1 LSDAAACLFPG
12 FDGET
17 VPDWVKRL
25 LAEGLG
31 GVVLYGQNIR
41 DPEQV
46 AELTAALRTER
57 PELIVATDEEGGDVT
72 RLEAGSGSSFPGNFA
87 LGAVDDPA
95 LTRRVGA
102 AIGGELAAVGIDLD
116 LAPVADVVVDPA
128 SAIVGVRSFGSN
140 PQLVAR
146 QVAAFVEGL
155 QSVGVAACAKHF
167 PGHGE
172 TVADSHLELP
182 SSEASL
188 EVLRERALP
197 PFAAAVEAGVRAVM
211 TAHIRFGAF
220 GDEPATWNS
229 AVVELLR
236 TELDFDG
243 VVMTDALEM
252 EGAGGP
258 DGVQHSAV
266 RALTAGADALCLG
279 AALTQEQVEGVHA
292 AVASGVPEERLG
304 EAAGRVADLTAWT
317 SPQPLRDRDAGA
329 EAARRALRVEGDVA
343 LGADPLVVELRAEPS
358 IAAGASDH
366 GLGELLGA
374 ETIRLHEGDSLP
386 LFDSSRP
393 LVLVLRDAHRHE
405 WQRELVVPGA
415 VVVETGVPEWR
426 PAAARAFLATNGPG
440 RANLAAAAEALR
452 S

>member
-1 LSDAAACLFPG
+1 
-12 FDGET
+12 
-17 VPDWVKRL
+17 
-25 LAEGLG
+25 
-31 GVVLYGQNIR
+31 
-41 DPEQV
+41 
-46 AELTAALRTER
+46 
-57 PELIVATDEEGGDVT
+57 
-72 RLEAGSGSSFPGNFA
+72 
-87 LGAVDDPA
+87 
-95 LTRRVGA
+95 
-102 AIGGELAAVGIDLD
+102 
-116 LAPVADVVVDPA
+116 
-128 SAIVGVRSFGSN
+128 
-140 PQLVAR
+140 VAR

-182 SSEASL
+182 SSDASL
-188 EVLRERALP
+188 DVLRERALP

-236 TELDFDG
+236 TELGFDG

-252 EGAGGP
+252 QGAGGP
-258 DGVQHSAV
+258 EGVERSAV
-266 RALTAGADALCLG
+266 RALAAGADALCLG
-279 AALTQEQVEGVHA
+279 AALTPEQVEGVHA
-292 AVASGVPEERLG
+292 AIVAAVPEERLAAAARRVG
-304 EAAGRVADLTAWT
+304 ELAAWT
-317 SPQPLRDRDAGA
+317 SPCPLEDREAGA
-329 EAARRALRVEGDVA
+329 EAARRALRVEGDPGV
-343 LGADPLVVELRAEPS
+343 GADPLVLELRAEPT
-358 IAAGASDH
+358 IAAGESDH

-374 ETIRLHEGDSLP
+374 ETIRLHEGDALP
-386 LFDSSRP
+386 PLDSGRP

-426 PAAARAFLATNGPG
+426 PEAARAFVATNGPG

>member
-31 GVVLYGQNIR
+31 GVVLYGQNIS
-41 DPEQV
+41 DPDQV
-46 AELTAALRTER
+46 AALTASLRAER

-116 LAPVADVVVDPA
+116 LAPVADVLVDPA
-128 SAIVGVRSFGSN
+128 SAIVGVRSFGSD
-140 PQLVAR
+140 PQLVAG

-182 SSEASL
+182 SSDASL
-188 EVLRERALP
+188 DVLRERALP

-236 TELDFDG
+236 AELGFDG

-258 DGVQHSAV
+258 DGVERSAV
-266 RALTAGADALCLG
+266 RALAAGADALCLG
-279 AALTQEQVEGVHA
+279 AALTPEQVEGVHA
-292 AVASGVPEERLG
+292 ALSAVPEERLA
-304 EAAGRVADLTAWT
+304 EAARRVGELAAWT
-317 SPQPLRDRDAGA
+317 SPRPLQDREAGS
-329 EAARRALRVEGDVA
+329 EAARRALRVEGDPSV
-343 LGADPLVVELRAEPS
+343 GADPLVIELRAEPS
-358 IAAGASDH
+358 IAAGESDH

-374 ETIRLHEGDSLP
+374 ETIRLHEGDTPPP
-386 LFDSSRP
+386 LDSGRP
-393 LVLVLRDAHRHE
+393 LVLVVRDAHRHE
-405 WQRELVVPGA
+405 WQRELVVQDA
-415 VVVETGVPEWR
+415 VVVETGVPDWR
-426 PAAARAFLATNGPG
+426 PDTARAFVATNGPG